1 MDGSRNPDS
10 DAIVNDASI
19 GSIIGPAVIDTDMA
33 EQFAADL
40 GITMEQFG
48 WTSGPII
55 ADPGAGFLANLRSCD
70 IYSAMNVSKTRY
82 FFWYY
87 EFPKPLAEEGIR
99 SV

>member
-48 WTSGPII
+48 WTSGRLLRTPAPGSWRICGPVISI
-55 ADPGAGFLANLRSCD
+55 AP
-70 IYSAMNVSKTRY
+70 
-82 FFWYY
+82 
-87 EFPKPLAEEGIR
+87 
-99 SV
+99 

>member
-40 GITMEQFG
+40 GITMEQLAG
-48 WTSGPII
+48 HRADYCGPRRRVL
-55 ADPGAGFLANLRSCD
+55 GE
-70 IYSAMNVSKTRY
+70 SAV
-82 FFWYY
+82 
-87 EFPKPLAEEGIR
+87 L
-99 SV
+99 